1 MPTTAAAVKDTLQLD
16 YDCISNPS
24 LNTYIQTA
32 AAIIARVVECAT
44 RKGIT
49 ISSTEQE
56 LLQRWLTAHLYVMSD
71 QNYKARSTLRASGQ
85 FQGDTGMY
93 LEASKYGQTAVLLDP
108 SGCLN
113 AIGTRA
119 RASIFWGGKRP
130 SEQVDID
137 DRD

>member
-1 MPTTAAAVKDTLQLD
+1 MATTAAAVKNTLGLD

-24 LNTYIQTA
+24 LQTYIDTA
-32 AAIIARVVECAT
+32 AAIMSRMIDCAT

-49 ISSTEQE
+49 FTVAEKE
-56 LLQRWLTAHLYVMSD
+56 LIQRWLAAHFYVMSD

-85 FQGDTGMY
+85 FQGETKMY
-93 LEASKYGQTAVLLDP
+93 LEASKYGQTAVLIDP

-119 RASIFWGGKRP
+119 RATIFWGGKRP
-130 SEQVDID
+130 SEQIDID
-137 DRD
+137 DRS